1 MTDTVNTST
10 RLDQVNSTTRP
21 VATRVV
27 DGNEYHVELDLD
39 GVADTLLD
47 QIGAV
52 LHREH
57 RVAQIMLLGNPVTSP
72 TARVEVRAQLKAAL
86 TLARAFDVPLYTAQ
100 AEELQA
106 DLWEATTEPSFCEG
120 DCGGQNYASRP
131 DGLCEDD
138 GNAADVAEAG
148 YSHLR
153 AI

>member
-1 MTDTVNTST
+1 MEGTSNTST

-27 DGNEYHVELDLD
+27 DGNEFHVELDLD

-47 QIGAV
+47 QIAAV
-52 LHREH
+52 LHREK
-57 RVAQIMLLGNPVTSP
+57 RTWQMSMLGNPKTRP
-72 TARVEVRAQLKAAL
+72 AQKAEIRAQLKAGL
-86 TLARAFDVPLYTAQ
+86 ILNRAFDVPLYTAQ

-106 DLWEATTEPSFCEG
+106 DLWEATTEPQFCEG
-120 DCGGQNYASRP
+120 DCGGQNYATRP

-153 AI
+153 AV